1 MNGPRL
7 LFGLLAGASLAAA
20 LFAPSLALSTQV
32 LQFRS
37 KTHLEEV
44 ERFVFDRV
52 NPERTRRGFEALV
65 SESDLARIAR
75 DHSMDMLERDY
86 VDHVN
91 PDGKGTVERVR
102 ERHRRLVGEV
112 SENIWGAVRT
122 EDKGASELA
131 ADLMDA
137 LMESPGHRR
146 NILAEELPHIGL
158 GIYSSPGRSVMT
170 TQTVVTQLFAAI
182 ESYTKDAVPE
192 TLQRGHCFSV
202 LMTHP
207 DGGRTNVEYFD
218 LWSLEEG
225 RAVLGPAPLLRTRIN
240 VAPGTYQ
247 LRFFHRIGRQGDSRP
262 GQYEIVPGPYVV
274 VE

>member
-7 LFGLLAGASLAAA
+7 LFGLLAGAGLAAA

-75 DHSMDMLERDY
+75 DYSMDMLERDY

-112 SENIWGAVRT
+112 SETSGAP
-122 EDKGASELA
+122 S
-131 ADLMDA
+131 
-137 LMESPGHRR
+137 
-146 NILAEELPHIGL
+146 GL
-158 GIYSSPGRSVMT
+158 KIKARPSSPQTSWTRSWRVRD
-170 TQTVVTQLFAAI
+170 TVEISSLKSCPILGLAYI
-182 ESYTKDAVPE
+182 LP
-192 TLQRGHCFSV
+192 
-202 LMTHP
+202 P
-207 DGGRTNVEYFD
+207 DV
-218 LWSLEEG
+218 
-225 RAVLGPAPLLRTRIN
+225 
-240 VAPGTYQ
+240 Q
-247 LRFFHRIGRQGDSRP
+247 
-262 GQYEIVPGPYVV
+262 
-274 VE
+274 